1 MSTLSRITSPND
13 ETDFFQKETDAVL
26 AMARTVLA
34 RLQRSNANPAPAA
47 TNAETDRQLAELEAQ
62 IGMTHGGAL
71 DEATQLR
78 NQMKNLIN
86 IIRALDSY
94 KTPEVAARQAQLL
107 AQAKRLGARLQA
119 LKDSTQPQEQ
129 KRGAKRKRS
138 TRRKRTRS
146 TRRKRAQLSS

>member
-1 MSTLSRITSPND
+1 MSATSRITSPND
-13 ETDFFQKETDAVL
+13 ETDFFQRETDAVL
-26 AMARTVLA
+26 AKALAVLA
-34 RLQRSNANPAPAA
+34 RLQRSNANPTPAP

-62 IGMTHGGAL
+62 IGRARGGAL

-86 IIRALDSY
+86 MIRALDSY
-94 KTPEVAARQAQLL
+94 KTPETGAQQAQLL
-107 AQAKRLGARLQA
+107 VQAKKLGARLQA
-119 LKDSTQPQEQ
+119 LKDSTQLQEQ

>member
-1 MSTLSRITSPND
+1 MSVPSRITSPND

-26 AMARTVLA
+26 AKALAVLA
-34 RLQRSNANPAPAA
+34 RLQAENPRPTPAA
-47 TNAETDRQLAELEAQ
+47 KDSEMERELAEIEARHR
-62 IGMTHGGAL
+62 ITHGGAL

-86 IIRALDSY
+86 MIRALDSY
-94 KTPEVAARQAQLL
+94 KTPEVAAQQAQLL
-107 AQAKRLGARLQA
+107 VQAKKLGARLQA
-119 LKDSTQPQEQ
+119 L

-146 TRRKRAQLSS
+146 TRRKRAQRSS